1 MSLVRG
7 TDRALKRA
15 EVELPGEVVVDHVDS
30 DAALRLHLQKREI
43 VRQVFGPRGDDAVAR
58 PERNRVERHV
68 PAARGAFDERD
79 LVVLRADQRRDGV
92 VDIRDATLRFGRSL
106 VAADGGLVRQMVH
119 HCVEDRPRRQRNT
132 RVGSSPGFPAAHRLG
147 EAGCAQ
153 GDRDTG

>member
-1 MSLVRG
+1 M
-7 TDRALKRA
+7 TTA
-15 EVELPGEVVVDHVDS
+15 
-30 DAALRLHLQKREI
+30 AALMT
-43 VRQVFGPRGDDAVAR
+43 DTAVTATGLGGTLMTTAALTTAAR
-58 PERNRVERHV
+58 AGEAELT
-68 PAARGAFDERD
+68 AARG
-79 LVVLRADQRRDGV
+79 DGV